1 MKHILIIDDDVELCE
16 LLEEYLSAEGFIIS
30 KVHDG
35 LEGKNKVIKGNYDLV
50 ILDVMLPHMNGFDI
64 LRAIREHSL
73 IPVMMLTARGE
84 EVDKIVGLEMGA
96 DDYLSKP
103 FNAREL
109 LARIKAVFRR
119 SEIKEIL
126 NENIS
131 KKINVGDICL
141 DVNARTVKQNSNM
154 LNFTGV
160 EFQLLE
166 ILLKNAGSVV
176 EKQTLSENVLGRKL
190 SYDDRSIDVHISKI
204 RRKLGH
210 NSGGTERIR
219 TIRGVGY
226 LYAFTD

>member
-73 IPVMMLTARGE
+73 IPVIMLTARGE